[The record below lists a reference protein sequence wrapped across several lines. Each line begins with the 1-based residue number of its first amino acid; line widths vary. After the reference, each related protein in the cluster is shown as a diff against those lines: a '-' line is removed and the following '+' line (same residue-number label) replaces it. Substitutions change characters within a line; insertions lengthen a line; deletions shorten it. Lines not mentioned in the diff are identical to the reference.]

1 MLEFVEHIFF
11 FYSKQ
16 KVFEIDCLIMGFYW
30 DENIFLVNTTAKKH
44 AVPLM
49 VQIIL
54 KGYKCMWI
62 IQIQGIRY

>member
-1 MLEFVEHIFF
+1 MLEFVEHILFY
-11 FYSKQ
+11 YSKQ
-16 KVFEIDCLIMGFYW
+16 KVFEIGLIVGFYW
-30 DENIFLVNTTAKKH
+30 DENIFVVNTSAKKH